1 MQVRRFRPGLDYT
14 VATAGDM
21 GESVQLEATLCFV
34 GSEGEAAE
42 GAWGS
47 DEVGGFQCYI
57 AADEEATAAA
67 ETYRYDF
74 FCTLPSCPHIAPTAC

>member
-1 MQVRRFRPGLDYT
+1 VQVRRFRPGLDYT
-14 VATAGDM
+14 VASAGGM
-21 GESVQLEATLCFV
+21 GAAVQLEATLCFV
-34 GSEGEAAE
+34 DCEGEAAE

-67 ETYRYDF
+67 ETYK
-74 FCTLPSCPHIAPTAC
+74 HAPIYAVCCCVTC